1 MISQMKAKTTA
12 SPKAEQ
18 KKDSSTPSFEERRQL
33 VERGMQELL
42 EEHSCRLQP
51 KIIWDENGARP
62 VLFLS
67 DIKKD
72 EKAKEDKKPPA
83 AD

>member
-1 MISQMKAKTTA
+1 M
-12 SPKAEQ
+12 
-18 KKDSSTPSFEERRQL
+18 